1 MKLKTVRL
9 PGLFGALAAGLILTA
24 ARPADGPYDI
34 SLFATSLVPAVQGH
48 ARLVSS
54 ASPFGVATTA
64 DGHASYDVEI
74 TISGLPA
81 PTTLGAFGVYRAWA
95 ASPDLTQWIS
105 LGTVQNGTT
114 TVGPVALNKFLLV
127 IAAEPDTSSPHSG
140 PTVLHGTSPSGW
152 LQSFLTHPV
161 YRGVSPW

>member
-1 MKLKTVRL
+1 MNLKAVRL
-9 PGLFGALAAGLILTA
+9 SGLFGALAAGLILTA

-34 SLFATSLVPAVQGH
+34 SLFATSLAPGVQGQ

-64 DGHASYDVEI
+64 DGRASYDVQI

-81 PTTLGAFGVYRAWA
+81 PSTLGAYAVYRAWA
-95 ASPDLTQWIS
+95 ASPDLTHWVA
-105 LGTVQNGTT
+105 LGTVHNGAN

-127 IAAEPDTSSPHSG
+127 IAAEPDTNSPHSG

-152 LQSFLTHPV
+152 LQSFLNHPV
-161 YRGVSPW
+161 FRGVSPW